1 MSYAEPK
8 TLIVVY
14 KDEMLV
20 NQVKKMVE
28 TKDDEGEEAIVGT
41 KDGSVRIV
49 SWTEEV
55 WLDQKKAGNINSKVL
70 FVGNIKGTDKLVPI
84 IDVKFDDC
92 GVKYGWA
99 GNQAV
104 ISIDTKAVRKKKDYE
119 VFLEKLRALPV
130 SEAVK
135 ESKSAQDAPVKAGMV
150 VGAAVLG
157 WLTLFGAGAVMLV
170 KDVFTDKAM
179 TKRQMLFYGIINLYN
194 NDLERFMQ
202 S

>member
-1 MSYAEPK
+1 MSYVEPK

-20 NQVKKMVE
+20 NQIKKMVE
-28 TKDDEGEEAIVGT
+28 TKDDESEEVIVGT
-41 KDGSVRIV
+41 TDGSVRIV
-49 SWTEEV
+49 SWAEKV

-104 ISIDTKAVRKKKDYE
+104 ISIDTKAIRKKEDYDA
-119 VFLEKLRALPV
+119 FLEKLRALPV
-130 SEAVK
+130 SEAIK
-135 ESKSAQDAPVKAGMV
+135 ERKTTQNTPVKTGV
-150 VGAAVLG
+150 LVGTAFFGLVTLLG
-157 WLTLFGAGAVMLV
+157 ATATMLA
-170 KDVFTDKAM
+170 KDVFTDKVK
-179 TKRQMLFYGIINLYN
+179 TKRQMLFYGIVNLYN
-194 NDLERFMQ
+194 KDLEIFMQ